1 MHAFQ
6 TKNKQYKSNLN
17 SLSTSPMKEFT
28 IIKITK
34 NFALGNSLDI
44 VDLRSSV
51 SGAHLF
57 LVFSPTKNTFKIFQ
71 VRGQSEGGRLGRTTT
86 DLLQ

>member
-1 MHAFQ
+1 MRAFQ

-17 SLSTSPMKEFT
+17 SLSTSQMKEFT

-44 VDLRSSV
+44 VNLRSSV

-57 LVFSPTKNTFKIFQ
+57 LVFSPNKNTSKIFQ